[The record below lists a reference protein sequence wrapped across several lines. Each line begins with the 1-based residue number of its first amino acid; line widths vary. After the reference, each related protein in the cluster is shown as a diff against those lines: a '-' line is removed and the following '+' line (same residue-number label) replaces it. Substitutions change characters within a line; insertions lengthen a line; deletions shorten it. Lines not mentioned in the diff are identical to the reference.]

1 MTNMSTFTKLQA
13 TSTKANVNMASGT
26 QFPQEVHS
34 CHCLGPFQLPCW
46 GPIITLTSFP
56 GFHSINSFLFHS
68 ASEPFLWPHPD
79 FVNSPELPYCSCKLP
94 IPLHGIPSHSF
105 TWYSAHICG
114 VNGSVNSSVAQIWWQ
129 AWEGCAGWREHQ
141 IDSAEVGVY
150 KVNGR
155 QQRDQ
160 PR

>member
-1 MTNMSTFTKLQA
+1 MTNMSSFTNSKLHLQKQMW
-13 TSTKANVNMASGT
+13 TWLLVY
-26 QFPQEVHS
+26 
-34 CHCLGPFQLPCW
+34 
-46 GPIITLTSFP
+46 
-56 GFHSINSFLFHS
+56 SFLRKCTLAIVCGHFSFHADDQWS
-68 ASEPFLWPHPD
+68 PWLHFLVFARLTVFCSTPPQNPFIWPHPD
-79 FVNSPELPYCSCKLP
+79 LVNSPELPYCSCKLP
-94 IPLHGIPSHSF
+94 IALHGIPSHSF
-105 TWYSAHICG
+105 IWYSAHICR

-150 KVNGR
+150 QVNGR